1 MNSLILEKLQGH
13 MRSSINECRDQI
25 PDISDED
32 IELAFQAIESE
43 LRRANRIPTARVS
56 LRKLLW
62 ETLSKQDPTH
72 SIRTLLDICFPA
84 QIGPLGNRFWKD
96 LENISLSGLDKS
108 LLSASR
114 SKTARAQHIAPAAE
128 TSPKVYKDLNTP
140 SKIVQE
146 TRKYEEKESS
156 KATTQ
161 NTESI
166 KAKVSRPIFSDF
178 AIDDHIFSHFNAV
191 VKEIKFWLAIPS
203 SIIVPVSSPMN
214 TDSFEIA
221 QLVASKLDLALLIEG
236 FLTPESVLEV
246 SEKMAAHS
254 TQKLNAAILQLPSDT
269 YDAWTDE
276 NKETWFKLTRLA
288 QNQTLVIFAIT
299 DKCVSLQGT
308 GLIHTIETPMVIEPS
323 LICERDRE
331 MLFNLSQSNFKSNSF
346 PCYLN
351 CPF

>member
-128 TSPKVYKDLNTP
+128 TSPRVYKEHNTP

-146 TRKYEEKESS
+146 TRKYEAKESS
-156 KATTQ
+156 KATTHKW

-166 KAKVSRPIFSDF
+166 KAKVSRPIFSNF
-178 AIDDHIFSHFNAV
+178 AIDDHIFSHISAV

-221 QLVASKLDLALLIEG
+221 RLVASKLDLALLIEG
-236 FLTPESVLEV
+236 FLTPQSVLEV
-246 SEKMAAHS
+246 SEKMAVYS

-276 NKETWFKLTRLA
+276 NKETWFKLTRLG
-288 QNQTLVIFAIT
+288 QKQTLVIFAIT
-299 DKCVSLQGT
+299 EKYVSLQGT
-308 GLIHTIETPMVIEPS
+308 GLIHTIEAPMVMEPS
-323 LICERDRE
+323 LRDRE
-331 MLFNLSQSNFKSNSF
+331 MLFNLSQSDFKSNSF
-346 PCYLN
+346 PFYLH
-351 CPF
+351 